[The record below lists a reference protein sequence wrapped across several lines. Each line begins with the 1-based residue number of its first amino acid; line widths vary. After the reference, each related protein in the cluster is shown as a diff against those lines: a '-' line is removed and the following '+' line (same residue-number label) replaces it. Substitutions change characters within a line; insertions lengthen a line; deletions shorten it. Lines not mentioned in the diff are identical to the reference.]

1 MKSIER
7 IFIVLLII
15 AAVDVSSG
23 VLIQNVKRRLTAAAI
38 ALTIPG
44 ITMAAVETP
53 KMGECI
59 TTSNPSATTIF
70 CRELGL
76 KDNRLRGCR
85 ANENCRST
93 SSFSSGKQATPW
105 YISVDGSNKES
116 AGSFLILKN
125 AVKLSGLTILREDTT
140 KNYILAAEK
149 NVPKQP
155 AGSSLF
161 YEFLIKPNENLILY
175 RGVVDKTIFLY
186 PLQQPVTDFGALD
199 NRLNQ
204 VKEKGGFLSL
214 ATDSLYTDP

>member
-1 MKSIER
+1 
-7 IFIVLLII
+7 
-15 AAVDVSSG
+15 
-23 VLIQNVKRRLTAAAI
+23 
-38 ALTIPG
+38 
-44 ITMAAVETP
+44 
-53 KMGECI
+53 MGECI

-76 KDNRLRGCR
+76 KDNRLRGCKSS
-85 ANENCRST
+85 ENCRST

-105 YISVDGSNKES
+105 YISLDENKKVPAKDTFSRLKS
-116 AGSFLILKN
+116 AIQ
-125 AVKLSGLTILREDTT
+125 LSGLTVLKEDGE
-140 KNYILAAEK
+140 KGYILAAEK
-149 NVPKQP
+149 NIPKQP

-161 YEFLIKPNENLILY
+161 YEFLIKPSDNLILY

-214 ATDSLYTDP
+214 ATDSMYTDP